1 MRLVTTF
8 PNRAEC
14 ERAMGLLRSLSVPF
28 TVLSPDPGYARVAV
42 PAIVADEEV
51 RSRVASQAAWR
62 FTCSGWVDYQPATTR
77 IPDSEPPEFD
87 PDVVGQIAITVL
99 QPCMADS
106 TKIRAIAHIGGGLA
120 DVFPYMNAV
129 MPDAFYNP
137 QGPTF
142 TWRDGYRMITLYPRR
157 IAVAKADEIVDL
169 WRVLELIRVRFNLCW
184 QRRGEITPSFTLRE
198 RPPALEIYYRLPR
211 TNCGACGETTCFAF
225 AFKVWGGLTTLFRC
239 APVFSGDY
247 RHLEEALL
255 EICAGLGV
263 RKEQP

>member
-14 ERAMGLLRSLSVPF
+14 EKAVGLLGSLSLPF

-42 PAIVADEEV
+42 PAIVVDEGV
-51 RSRVASQAAWR
+51 RSRVVSQAARR
-62 FTCSGWVDYQPATTR
+62 FYCSGWVDYQPATR
-77 IPDSEPPEFD
+77 GVPDSRPPEFG
-87 PDVVGQIAITVL
+87 PDVFGQVAIMVL
-99 QPCMADS
+99 QPCMADL
-106 TKIRAIAHIGGGLA
+106 TKIRAIAHIAGDLSGI
-120 DVFPYMNAV
+120 FPYMNAV
-129 MPDAFYNP
+129 VQDAFYNP
-137 QGPTF
+137 QEPTF

-169 WRVLELIRVRFNLCW
+169 WRVLELLRVRFNTCW
-184 QRRGEITPSFTLRE
+184 QHRGEITPSFTLRE

-211 TNCGACGETTCFAF
+211 TNCGTCGETTCFAF
-225 AFKVWGGLTTLFRC
+225 AFKLWGGLTTLFKC

-247 RHLEEALL
+247 RHLEGALL

-263 RKEQP
+263 RKKQP